1 MDYNEFV
8 RHFGFSKKSA
18 SFPNAKMN
26 PPKRGDADFMI
37 RSRKLNC
44 AADMLEDSLR
54 SKVNTDTV
62 HWILL
67 YYCSYYKHWNIGILK
82 DTYRLLRKHHLTTSR
97 FCERTSVCRSLFFL
111 SYFLFHG
118 FWQVDYMWEDLRKEF
133 VEMDPYGTGFISREE
148 FKDVL
153 TELCVHLSEFEIN
166 KLSDKFDLKR
176 DGR

>member
-1 MDYNEFV
+1 M
-8 RHFGFSKKSA
+8 SLSA
-18 SFPNAKMN
+18 TLGSPRSR
-26 PPKRGDADFMI
+26 PPSPMLRWTLPREAMLTSWSDRESSIVPQTCWRIVWDQRLIQILFTGSYFTIALTIRYIESLENTILQRADFV
-37 RSRKLNC
+37 S
-44 AADMLEDSLR
+44 EPQF
-54 SKVNTDTV
+54 V
-62 HWILL
+62 
-67 YYCSYYKHWNIGILK
+67 G
-82 DTYRLLRKHHLTTSR
+82 
-97 FCERTSVCRSLFFL
+97 LFFL

>member
-1 MDYNEFV
+1 MSLSATLGSPRSRPPSPMLRWTLPREAMLTSWSDRESSIVLQTCWRIVWDQRLIQILFTGSYFTIALTISIEIFV
-8 RHFGFSKKSA
+8 YWKIHIDCLENTILQR
-18 SFPNAKMN
+18 
-26 PPKRGDADFMI
+26 ADFV
-37 RSRKLNC
+37 S
-44 AADMLEDSLR
+44 EPQF
-54 SKVNTDTV
+54 V
-62 HWILL
+62 
-67 YYCSYYKHWNIGILK
+67 G
-82 DTYRLLRKHHLTTSR
+82 
-97 FCERTSVCRSLFFL
+97 LFFL

>member
-1 MDYNEFV
+1 M
-8 RHFGFSKKSA
+8 SLSA
-18 SFPNAKMN
+18 TLGSP
-26 PPKRGDADFMI
+26 
-37 RSRKLNC
+37 RSRPPSP
-44 AADMLEDSLR
+44 MLRWTLPREAMLTSWSDRESSIVPQTCWRIVWDQRLIQ
-54 SKVNTDTV
+54 
-62 HWILL
+62 ILFNG
-67 YYCSYYKHWNIGILK
+67 SYFTIALTISIEILVYWK
-82 DTYRLLRKHHLTTSR
+82 LRKHHLTTSR

-118 FWQVDYMWEDLRKEF
+118 VWQVDYMWEDLRKEF

>member
-1 MDYNEFV
+1 MSLSATLGSPRSRPPSPMLRWTLPREGMLTSWSDQESSIVPQTCWRIVWDQRLIQILFTGSYFTIALTISIEIFV
-8 RHFGFSKKSA
+8 YWKIHIDCLENTILQR
-18 SFPNAKMN
+18 
-26 PPKRGDADFMI
+26 ADFV
-37 RSRKLNC
+37 S
-44 AADMLEDSLR
+44 EPQF
-54 SKVNTDTV
+54 V
-62 HWILL
+62 
-67 YYCSYYKHWNIGILK
+67 G
-82 DTYRLLRKHHLTTSR
+82 
-97 FCERTSVCRSLFFL
+97 LFFL

>member
-54 SKVNTDTV
+54 SKVNTDMFNGSYFTIALTISIEIFV
-62 HWILL
+62 YWKIHIDCLENTILQRADFV
-67 YYCSYYKHWNIGILK
+67 SEPQFVG
-82 DTYRLLRKHHLTTSR
+82 
-97 FCERTSVCRSLFFL
+97 LFFL

>member
-1 MDYNEFV
+1 MSLSATLGSPRSRPPSPMLRWTLPREAMLTSWSDRESSIVLQTCWRIVWDQRLIQILFNGSYFTIALTISIEIFV
-8 RHFGFSKKSA
+8 YWKIHIDCLENTILQR
-18 SFPNAKMN
+18 
-26 PPKRGDADFMI
+26 ADFV
-37 RSRKLNC
+37 S
-44 AADMLEDSLR
+44 EPQF
-54 SKVNTDTV
+54 V
-62 HWILL
+62 
-67 YYCSYYKHWNIGILK
+67 G
-82 DTYRLLRKHHLTTSR
+82 
-97 FCERTSVCRSLFFL
+97 LFFL